1 MLYSLGIM
9 GYSLTQVILCNLV
22 IETMINVESQ
32 VNIIYIF
39 VTFLLDFYNF
49 YLFTSNTN
57 SNKWVII
64 LSFVEGA
71 IAIGDCDLLLAL
83 MDDVTVFTIW
93 KPRVEVDIVEVAHC
107 KETFL
112 ASAEPKAAI
121 LHLPVGLSI
130 TSYSIG
136 KLEI

>member
-93 KPRVEVDIVEVAHC
+93 KPRVEVDIVEVAQC